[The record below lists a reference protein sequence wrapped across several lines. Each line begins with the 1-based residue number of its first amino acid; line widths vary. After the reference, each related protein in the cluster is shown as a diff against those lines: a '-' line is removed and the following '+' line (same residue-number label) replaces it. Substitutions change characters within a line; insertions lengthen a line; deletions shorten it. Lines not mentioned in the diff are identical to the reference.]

1 MESSW
6 KLLTPTRSLRQESA
20 PMNPQIRE
28 DRAIWRD
35 REQKREQ
42 KRVSDLSV
50 ELERER
56 GRVSDM
62 SDQEFQALAL
72 SKDGNQSSSWT
83 SMSSAVNSPT
93 GGAFPRRTV
102 TVRALMKLGLQ
113 PQVYAQAVGGVVV
126 GERGVIVGV
135 TTVRRS
141 PAPGATASNS
151 SILCWSLSTSVSSA
165 AGSHCLIKYCQLSTL
180 HFPRRNG

>member
-1 MESSW
+1 
-6 KLLTPTRSLRQESA
+6 
-20 PMNPQIRE
+20 MNPQIRE

-50 ELERER
+50 ELEREK

-62 SDQEFQALAL
+62 SDQEFQTLAL

-83 SMSSAVNSPT
+83 SMSSAVNSPA

-102 TVRALMKLGLQ
+102 TVRALMKRGLY
-113 PQVYAQAVGGVVV
+113 PQVYAQAVGVWLSVKGV
-126 GERGVIVGV
+126 
-135 TTVRRS
+135 
-141 PAPGATASNS
+141 
-151 SILCWSLSTSVSSA
+151 
-165 AGSHCLIKYCQLSTL
+165 
-180 HFPRRNG
+180 